1 VNKQSSTDVTS
12 TVQKQKI
19 STVLFDLDGTLI
31 DTAPDMA
38 AALDI
43 LCDEEQQTR
52 LPYDEVR
59 PIVSNGSVALVTLA
73 FGEKLDTQ
81 TLERLKK
88 RYLEIYQ
95 NHLAVHSQLFDEME
109 ELLLQLEKNDIK
121 WGVVTNKP
129 GWLTEPLMESLGLHQ
144 RAACIVSSDSTK
156 NRKPHPEPMYFA
168 CKLTNAQPE
177 ECVYVGDARRDI
189 EAGQNAGMKTIIAE
203 YGYIAESENIEDW
216 QADHS
221 IQSPSQLFKLL

>member
-1 VNKQSSTDVTS
+1 M
-12 TVQKQKI
+12 

-38 AALDI
+38 AALEI
-43 LCDEEQQTR
+43 LCDEEQHAR

-73 FGEKLDTQ
+73 FGERLDSQ
-81 TLERLKK
+81 TLERLKS

-95 NHLAVHSQLFDEME
+95 DHLAVHSQLFDEMDD
-109 ELLLQLEKNDIK
+109 LLRRLEKNDIK

-129 GWLTEPLMESLGLHQ
+129 GWLTEPLMESLGLHT

-156 NRKPHPEPMYFA
+156 NRKPHPEPMFYA
-168 CKLTNAQPE
+168 CKLTGAQPE
-177 ECVYVGDARRDI
+177 ECAYVGDAQRDI
-189 EAGQNAGMKTIIAE
+189 EAGQNAGMKTIVAE
-203 YGYIAESENIEDW
+203 YGYIPDSENTEDW
-216 QADHS
+216 QADHH
-221 IQSPSQLFKLL
+221 IQSPSQILALL